1 MNIPEISIDVK
12 QELRSENVTSAKAVD
27 KPPAQHEKTEM
38 RIDAVNGAN
47 ESSTDKQSDGYTKEE
62 LTALIAEA
70 EKHLETND
78 VKLKF
83 NILEENDTVQVEIVD
98 SDGKTIRKI
107 PDDDLVKLS
116 QSLKNF
122 GQGFLDTVS

>member
-12 QELRSENVTSAKAVD
+12 QELRSENAASAKAVD
-27 KPPAQHEKTEM
+27 KPPAQENRTEI
-38 RIDAVNGAN
+38 RIDAVNGS
-47 ESSTDKQSDGYTKEE
+47 EKSSTDKHDGFTKEE
-62 LTALIAEA
+62 LKALIAEA

-83 NILEENDTVQVEIVD
+83 NILEENDTVQVEIID

-107 PDDDLVKLS
+107 PDDDLVKLN

-122 GQGFLDTVS
+122 GQGFLDKVS

>member
-12 QELRSENVTSAKAVD
+12 QELRSENATSAKAVD
-27 KPPAQHEKTEM
+27 KPPAQDEKTEV
-38 RIDAVNGAN
+38 RIDAVNGTD
-47 ESSTDKQSDGYTKEE
+47 SSEADKQSNTHSRDE
-62 LTALIAEA
+62 LKALIAEA

-83 NILEENDTVQVEIVD
+83 NILEENDTVQVEIID

-107 PDDDLVKLS
+107 PDDDLVKLN

>member
-12 QELRSENVTSAKAVD
+12 QELRSENAASAKAVD
-27 KPPAQHEKTEM
+27 KPPAQENRTEI
-38 RIDAVNGAN
+38 RIDAVNGS
-47 ESSTDKQSDGYTKEE
+47 EKSSADKHDGFTKEE
-62 LTALIAEA
+62 LKALIAEA

-83 NILEENDTVQVEIVD
+83 NILEENDTVQVEIID

-107 PDDDLVKLS
+107 PDDDLVKLN

-122 GQGFLDTVS
+122 GQGFLDKVS